1 MTQFIKICMVS
12 FCMIV
17 LFPLGQVAAMPEMM
31 GTDQIQAGMHGI
43 AKTVIEGTTIDTFD
57 IEITGV
63 VDAGKD
69 SDGRII
75 AIASGPLIDKTGGVL
90 QGMSGSPVY
99 IDDKLIGAVSGGWK
113 EINNRTCIIT
123 PIHDMIKIWDMPDL
137 KNKTMIQ
144 QVDLKQPSAIFPADN
159 KADLKTDMKNVATTK
174 QPVAVADKSQ
184 PVMTPLMVSGFTDA
198 GLNLLK
204 EKMAPY
210 NLVPYAVG
218 SYAGK
223 GESVTLEPGSSVGVE
238 VVRGDLSVAAI
249 GTVTAVDNGRV
260 LAFGHPF
267 LRKGNVNYFMTDAHI
282 ITTASGD
289 NTGFKVGAPG
299 NLVGRINQDRSA
311 GVAGIIG
318 RYPSVIPMQINV
330 DDMQLNRHETY
341 AVQLAY
347 DEELASALAASVV
360 YNAIDQTIDRA
371 GTGTAKIEFEILTN
385 AVDGGIIKRSNMY
398 YSPQDVGQLS
408 ITEIYQALNL
418 LCTNTMGETDIV
430 GIKVNVKVDA
440 NRQTASIITAVPEK
454 QKVKPGETVNL
465 KLQIKPYRKPV
476 ETLIVPYK
484 ISQTQPVG
492 MTTLEIRGGGLVPVA
507 QLLMQQQ
514 GLDLSPEEDKMQPL
528 SDKITAFIKANKN
541 NEIIISPAAP
551 LLNEVQQAAAIEAAI
566 KQSDQIEPTTAV
578 PDDPVAPPVASSVL
592 PANQKT
598 KVDKPGAEQ
607 PTKFATNYIID
618 NIVKTSIQVTGKKN

>member
-1 MTQFIKICMVS
+1 M
-12 FCMIV
+12 
-17 LFPLGQVAAMPEMM
+17 
-31 GTDQIQAGMHGI
+31 
-43 AKTVIEGTTIDTFD
+43 
-57 IEITGV
+57 
-63 VDAGKD
+63 
-69 SDGRII
+69 
-75 AIASGPLIDKTGGVL
+75 
-90 QGMSGSPVY
+90 
-99 IDDKLIGAVSGGWK
+99 
-113 EINNRTCIIT
+113 
-123 PIHDMIKIWDMPDL
+123 
-137 KNKTMIQ
+137 
-144 QVDLKQPSAIFPADN
+144 
-159 KADLKTDMKNVATTK
+159 
-174 QPVAVADKSQ
+174 
-184 PVMTPLMVSGFTDA
+184 
-198 GLNLLK
+198 
-204 EKMAPY
+204 
-210 NLVPYAVG
+210 
-218 SYAGK
+218 
-223 GESVTLEPGSSVGVE
+223 
-238 VVRGDLSVAAI
+238 VRGDLSVAAI

-541 NEIIISPAAP
+541 NEIIISPAAT

>member
-1 MTQFIKICMVS
+1 MVS
-12 FCMIV
+12 FCIIV
-17 LFPLGQVAAMPEMM
+17 FFPWSQALAMPEIM
-31 GTDQIQAGMHGI
+31 GTDQIQTGMHGI

-63 VDAGKD
+63 IDAGKD

-75 AIASGPLIDKTGGVL
+75 AIASGPVIDKTGGVL

-123 PIHDMIKIWDMPDL
+123 PIHDMMKIWDMPDL

-144 QVDLKQPSAIFPADN
+144 QVNLKQPPTVILADN
-159 KADLKTDMKNVATTK
+159 KTDIKTASENTVATT
-174 QPVAVADKSQ
+174 QAAVAAEKSK
-184 PVMTPLMVSGFTDA
+184 PLMTPLMVSGFTDA

-218 SYAGK
+218 SYEGK
-223 GESVTLEPGSSVGVE
+223 GETVTLEPGSSVGVE

-311 GVAGIIG
+311 GVAGVIG
-318 RYPSVIPMQINV
+318 RYPSVIPIQINV
-330 DDMQLNRHETY
+330 DDLQLNRHQTY

-347 DEELASALAASVV
+347 DEELASSLAASVV

-385 AVDGGIIKRSNMY
+385 AVDSGVIKRSNMY

-430 GIKVNVKVDA
+430 GIKVNIKVDA
-440 NRQTASIITAVPEK
+440 NRRTASIIEAVPEK
-454 QKVKPGETVNL
+454 QKVKQGETVNV
-465 KLQIKPYRKPV
+465 KLQIKPYRKPA

-484 ISQTQPVG
+484 ISKNQPVG

-528 SDKITAFIKANKN
+528 SEKLTAFMKANKN

-551 LLNEVQQAAAIEAAI
+551 IMLNEVQQAAAIEAAI
-566 KQSDQIEPTTAV
+566 KQSAQLDQIKPNDQVNVENKKTKLDKSEA
-578 PDDPVAPPVASSVL
+578 DL
-592 PANQKT
+592 PA
-598 KVDKPGAEQ
+598 
-607 PTKFATNYIID
+607 KFDTNYIID
-618 NIVKTSIQVTGKKN
+618 NIIKTSIQVIGKKN

>member
-1 MTQFIKICMVS
+1 LTKFIKFYIVS
-12 FCMIV
+12 FCIIV
-17 LFPLGQVAAMPEMM
+17 LFPCSQAAAMPEIM

-63 VDAGKD
+63 IDAGKD

-75 AIASGPLIDKTGGVL
+75 AIASGPVIDKTGGVL

-123 PIHDMIKIWDMPDL
+123 PINDMVKIWDMPDL
-137 KNKTMIQ
+137 KNKTTIQ
-144 QVDLKQPSAIFPADN
+144 QVSLKEPPIVLPADN
-159 KADLKTDMKNVATTK
+159 KVDTKMDTKNVA
-174 QPVAVADKSQ
+174 VAKPAIVATDQSK
-184 PVMTPLMVSGFTDA
+184 PLMTPLMVSGFTDA

-218 SYAGK
+218 SYEGK
-223 GESVTLEPGSSVGVE
+223 GETVTLEPGSSVGVE

-249 GTVTAVDNGRV
+249 GTVTAVDDGRV

-311 GVAGIIG
+311 GVAGVIG
-318 RYPSVIPMQINV
+318 RYPSVIPIQINV
-330 DDMQLNRHETY
+330 DDKQLSRHQTY

-347 DEELASALAASVV
+347 DEELAASLAASVV

-385 AVDGGIIKRSNMY
+385 AVDGGVIKRSNMY

-440 NRQTASIITAVPEK
+440 NRQTASIIEAVPEK
-454 QKVKPGETVNL
+454 QKVKPGETVNV
-465 KLQIKPYRKPV
+465 KLQIKPYRKSV

-484 ISQTQPVG
+484 VAKTQPLG

-514 GLDLSPEEDKMQPL
+514 GIDLSPEEDKMQPIA
-528 SDKITAFIKANKN
+528 DKIAALIKANKN

-551 LLNEVQQAAAIEAAI
+551 MLNEAQQASAIEAAI
-566 KQSDQIEPTTAV
+566 KQSAQLDQTKPKDQTK
-578 PDDPVAPPVASSVL
+578 SVD
-592 PANQKT
+592 QKT
-598 KVDKPGAEQ
+598 KLDKPEADLSA
-607 PTKFATNYIID
+607 KFATNYIID
-618 NIVKTSIQVTGKKN
+618 NIIKTSIQIIGKKN

>member
-1 MTQFIKICMVS
+1 MVS
-12 FCMIV
+12 FCIIV
-17 LFPLGQVAAMPEMM
+17 LFPWSQVAAMPAIM
-31 GTDQIQAGMHGI
+31 GTDEIQPGMHGI

-63 VDAGKD
+63 IDAGKD

-75 AIASGPLIDKTGGVL
+75 ATASGPVIDKTGGVL

-123 PIHDMIKIWDMPDL
+123 PINDMIKIWNMPDL
-137 KNKTMIQ
+137 KNKTTIQ
-144 QVDLKQPSAIFPADN
+144 QVDLKQPPTVIAAEN
-159 KADLKTDMKNVATTK
+159 KSDKKTDTQDVVAAK
-174 QPVAVADKSQ
+174 PVTVAADKSK
-184 PVMTPLMVSGFTDA
+184 PLMTPLMVSGFTDA

-218 SYAGK
+218 SYEGK
-223 GESVTLEPGSSVGVE
+223 GETVTLEPGSSVGVE
-238 VVRGDLSVAAI
+238 VVRGDLSIAAI

-282 ITTASGD
+282 ITTASGS

-311 GVAGIIG
+311 GVAGVIG
-318 RYPSVIPMQINV
+318 RYPSVIPIQINV
-330 DDMQLNRHETY
+330 DDLQLSRHQTY

-347 DEELASALAASVV
+347 DEELASSLAASVV

-385 AVDGGIIKRSNMY
+385 AVDGGVIKRSNMY

-440 NRQTASIITAVPEK
+440 NRQTASIIEAVPEK
-454 QKVKPGETVNL
+454 QKVKPGETVNV

-484 ISQTQPVG
+484 VAKTQPVG
-492 MTTLEIRGGGLVPVA
+492 MATLEIRGGGLVPVA

-514 GLDLSPEEDKMQPL
+514 GLDFSPEEDKMQPL
-528 SDKITAFIKANKN
+528 SDKIAAFIKTNKN

-551 LLNEVQQAAAIEAAI
+551 MMNEVQQAAAIEAAI
-566 KQSDQIEPTTAV
+566 KQSAQLEPTK
-578 PDDPVAPPVASSVL
+578 PKDQL
-592 PANQKT
+592 NQKT
-598 KVDKPGAEQ
+598 KLDKAEADL
-607 PTKFATNYIID
+607 PAKYDTNYIID
-618 NIVKTSIQVTGKKN
+618 NIIKTSIQIIGKKN

>member
-1 MTQFIKICMVS
+1 MTKFIKIYMVS
-12 FCMIV
+12 FCIIV
-17 LFPLGQVAAMPEMM
+17 FFPWSQAAAMPEIM

-63 VDAGKD
+63 IDAGKD

-75 AIASGPLIDKTGGVL
+75 AIASGPVIDKTGGVL

-123 PIHDMIKIWDMPDL
+123 PIHDMMKIWDMPDL

-144 QVDLKQPSAIFPADN
+144 QVNLKQPPTVLSADN
-159 KADLKTDMKNVATTK
+159 KTDIKTASKNTVTTT
-174 QPVAVADKSQ
+174 QAAVAAEKSK
-184 PVMTPLMVSGFTDA
+184 PLMTPLMVSGFTDA

-218 SYAGK
+218 SYEGK
-223 GESVTLEPGSSVGVE
+223 GETVTLEPGSSVGVE

-249 GTVTAVDNGRV
+249 GTVTALDNGRV

-318 RYPSVIPMQINV
+318 RYPSVIPIQINV
-330 DDMQLNRHETY
+330 DDLQLNRHQTY

-347 DEELASALAASVV
+347 DEELASSLAASVV

-385 AVDGGIIKRSNMY
+385 AVDSGVIKRSNMY

-430 GIKVNVKVDA
+430 GIKVNIKVDA
-440 NRQTASIITAVPEK
+440 NRRTASIIEAVPEK
-454 QKVKPGETVNL
+454 QKVKQGETVNV
-465 KLQIKPYRKPV
+465 KLQIKPYRKPA

-484 ISQTQPVG
+484 IAKNQPAG

-528 SDKITAFIKANKN
+528 SEKLDAFMKANKN

-551 LLNEVQQAAAIEAAI
+551 MLNEVQQAAAIEAAI
-566 KQSDQIEPTTAV
+566 KQSAQLDQIKPNDQVNIENKKTKLDKPEA
-578 PDDPVAPPVASSVL
+578 DL
-592 PANQKT
+592 PA
-598 KVDKPGAEQ
+598 
-607 PTKFATNYIID
+607 KFDTNYIID
-618 NIVKTSIQVTGKKN
+618 NIIKTSIQVIGKKN

>member
-1 MTQFIKICMVS
+1 MVS
-12 FCMIV
+12 FCIIV
-17 LFPLGQVAAMPEMM
+17 LFPWSQVAAMPAIM
-31 GTDQIQAGMHGI
+31 GTDEIQPGMHGI

-63 VDAGKD
+63 IDAGKD

-75 AIASGPLIDKTGGVL
+75 AIASGPVIDKTGGVL

-99 IDDKLIGAVSGGWK
+99 IDDKLIGAVSGGWN

-123 PIHDMIKIWDMPDL
+123 PINDMIKIWNMPDL
-137 KNKTMIQ
+137 RNKTTIQ
-144 QVDLKQPSAIFPADN
+144 QVDLKQPPTVVAVNDK
-159 KADLKTDMKNVATTK
+159 KADTKNVVAAKPVT
-174 QPVAVADKSQ
+174 VAVDKSK
-184 PVMTPLMVSGFTDA
+184 PLMTPLMVSGFTDA

-218 SYAGK
+218 SYEGK
-223 GESVTLEPGSSVGVE
+223 GETVTLEPGSSVGVE
-238 VVRGDLSVAAI
+238 VVRGDLSIAAI

-282 ITTASGD
+282 ITTASGS

-311 GVAGIIG
+311 GVAGVIG
-318 RYPSVIPMQINV
+318 RYPSVIPIQINV
-330 DDMQLNRHETY
+330 DDLQLSRHQTY

-347 DEELASALAASVV
+347 DEELASSLAASVV

-385 AVDGGIIKRSNMY
+385 AVDGGVIKRSNMY

-440 NRQTASIITAVPEK
+440 NRQTASIIEAVPEK
-454 QKVKPGETVNL
+454 QKVKPGETVNI

-476 ETLIVPYK
+476 ETLIVPYTVAK
-484 ISQTQPVG
+484 TQPIG
-492 MTTLEIRGGGLVPVA
+492 MATLEIRGGGLVPVA
-507 QLLMQQQ
+507 QVLMQQQ

-528 SDKITAFIKANKN
+528 SDKIAAFMKANKN

-551 LLNEVQQAAAIEAAI
+551 MLNEVQQAAAIEAAI
-566 KQSDQIEPTTAV
+566 KQSAQLEPTKQKNQTAAV
-578 PDDPVAPPVASSVL
+578 G
-592 PANQKT
+592 QKT
-598 KVDKPGAEQ
+598 KLDKSEVDSPAKY
-607 PTKFATNYIID
+607 ATNYIID
-618 NIVKTSIQVTGKKN
+618 NIIKTSIQIIGKKN